1 MGARM
6 TEPNSDELRRVLVQI
21 AAQRSNLHE
30 GGSRQDHADRF
41 HEQLDRLDAAG
52 YDVAEFR
59 LDPDRDLHFRSTGR
73 DRTGEKYEKTK
84 SVRLGV
90 LETKMDAIMSYFQ
103 LDAEKAP
110 IGFTAPRKP

>member
-1 MGARM
+1 M
-6 TEPNSDELRRVLVQI
+6 TETNADVLRRVLAQI

-30 GGSRQDHADRF
+30 GGSRQEHADRY

-59 LDPDRDLHFRSTGR
+59 LNPDRDLFYRSAGYNPR
-73 DRTGEKYEKTK
+73 EGQKYEKTK

-90 LETKMDAIMSYFQ
+90 LEAKMDAILSYFQ

-110 IGFTAPRKP
+110 IGFDVPRKR